1 MPAPGYSHYKD
12 PETAVTILLPQ
23 LFPYAS
29 CTGDITSTEL
39 KNWVNTGV
47 IPQELYE
54 DDLKSK
60 LEAEEIY
67 KRLQNGEQV
76 QNSERLIKPWALTEY
91 LLRNKARLY
100 EENVLTKIF
109 SKLADVDEDIVWL
122 SFVYEAILSI
132 IATDPLPIHFYTA
145 RKVLK
150 EKYNIDDSRA
160 VDILS
165 REILKHCKNISKFK
179 SFQHPAFKKNP
190 IDIKDLTDH
199 LKHEKQE
206 ILQIDAEF
214 ISYLKKIGGKGKK
227 LSSEIEK
234 NSKELFK
241 FYEDENYSP
250 LHRRK
255 VWGLWVPDNG
265 PINTVLILLTQTLW
279 EEECSRLW
287 NRETRGHSSLAKP
300 VIDGIIPMLGPKN
313 LKKFVEKDG
322 TIICYHDGVPLLR
335 APAIDQNMISAFQKG
350 VKELSTLT
358 GHKLLRWQVNT
369 GFERWAQGSN
379 DPRSIEIEGGY
390 SKIAELI
397 KCCNPR
403 EIAKIKEILY
413 AQAHGRFIFSDGRHG
428 NMLSL
433 TITNRYQNKEPSK
446 INIVLGDML
455 LPAYVC
461 QLQRSDRRLVP
472 IGDLPPLHGSPN
484 SHASQ
489 AQLQLLVFKEFSN
502 QSDRLA
508 QEGSIVI
515 TLEQW
520 QQLAQESGLSHD
532 KIELVIEHWCQPD
545 IFNCFLE
552 RQGDEYRLASYYDR
566 AQKFLEDQGKGR
578 LVNSQRGKR
587 SAEKKINNRKK

>member
-1 MPAPGYSHYKD
+1 MPASGYSHYLH
-12 PETAVTILLPQ
+12 PETGETVLLPQ
-23 LFPYAS
+23 LFPLAN
-29 CTGDITSTEL
+29 CTGEFSSTEL
-39 KNWVNTGV
+39 EAWVNAGI
-47 IPQELYE
+47 IPKELYE
-54 DDLKSK
+54 SDLQSK
-60 LEAEEIY
+60 QKMEEIH
-67 KRLQNGEQV
+67 KRLQNGEQL
-76 QNSERLIKPWALTEY
+76 QTSELPLNSCALSQY
-91 LLRNKARLY
+91 LLENKARLY
-100 EENVLTKIF
+100 GENVLTKIF
-109 SKLADVDEDIVWL
+109 SRLADSDEDIIWL

-132 IATDPLPIHFYTA
+132 TSTDPLPIHFYTV
-145 RKVLK
+145 RKILK
-150 EKYNIDDSRA
+150 EKYNIEDSRA
-160 VDILS
+160 VDILC
-165 REILKHCKNISKFK
+165 RELLKHCKNISKFK
-179 SFQHPAFKKNP
+179 CFQHPALKKNP
-190 IDIKDLTDH
+190 IGIEDLSDH
-199 LKHEKQE
+199 LKNEKQK
-206 ILQIDAEF
+206 ILQIDADF
-214 ISYLKKIGGKGKK
+214 INYLKKLGAKGKK
-227 LSSEIEK
+227 LASEVEN

-241 FYEDENYSP
+241 FYEEEHYSS
-250 LHRRK
+250 LNRRK
-255 VWGLWVPDNG
+255 VWGLWVPDNELT
-265 PINTVLILLTQTLW
+265 NHALLLLTQTVW

-300 VIDGIIPMLGPKN
+300 VIDGIIPILGPKK
-313 LKKFVEKDG
+313 LKKFIEKDG
-322 TIICYHDGVPLLR
+322 SIICYHDGVPLLI

-369 GFERWAQGSN
+369 GFERWAQGN
-379 DPRSIEIEGGY
+379 PDPRSIEIEGGY

-403 EIAKIKEILY
+403 EIAKIKEILH
-413 AQAHGRFIFSDGRHG
+413 AQAHGRFIFSDGSYG

-433 TITNRYQNKEPSK
+433 RITERYQNKEPSK

-489 AQLQLLVFKEFSN
+489 AQLQLLVFKEFSS

-508 QEGSIVI
+508 QEGSVVI

-520 QQLAQESGLSHD
+520 KQLAQESGLSHD
-532 KIELVIEHWCQPD
+532 KIELVIEYWCQPD
-545 IFNCFLE
+545 MFNCFLE

-578 LVNSQRGKR
+578 LINSQRGKR
-587 SAEKKINNRKK
+587 SAEKKIKDRKK